1 MDCKYV
7 NADMFSYGEED
18 KRVFR
23 IDSILKEEGA
33 YVLRHCL
40 ANQLGGQALTLVL
53 SQPSISAKIGS
64 AQKRKVINK
73 MQYDLLY
80 PSGGPVDISTFDVT
94 LLAFLLRELHPTMNS
109 ASMVW
114 INPNP
119 GDFSEEADVTRLRMF
134 RNKFVHEGSSKLSEK
149 EFSALYVELRDVIS
163 RLARSS
169 GCIDFSAMVDRL
181 EQKKVG
187 PFESFERKPAVNDQS
202 TSVSSS
208 LEENID
214 NCGHETIVGKPEF
227 HVNNV
232 SANEDGLEGKCRYHE
247 VEVIDPAGSFVS
259 FQGSDSQFM
268 KPQLLVTLY

>member
-7 NADMFSYGEED
+7 NADMFSFGEED

-23 IDSILKEEGA
+23 IDSILKEEGAYA

-53 SQPSISAKIGS
+53 SQPSISAKISS

-94 LLAFLLRELHPTMNS
+94 LLAFLLSELRPTMNS
-109 ASMVW
+109 ASKVW
-114 INPNP
+114 INPDP

-163 RLARSS
+163 RLAQS
-169 GCIDFSAMVDRL
+169 RL
-181 EQKKVG
+181 FRHG
-187 PFESFERKPAVNDQS
+187 
-202 TSVSSS
+202 
-208 LEENID
+208 
-214 NCGHETIVGKPEF
+214 
-227 HVNNV
+227 
-232 SANEDGLEGKCRYHE
+232 
-247 VEVIDPAGSFVS
+247 
-259 FQGSDSQFM
+259 
-268 KPQLLVTLY
+268 